1 MLWMKLEQLY
11 YQLINNWST
20 QLTTLMSIIH
30 KKKSIALNIV
40 LQFFLTILVQEAAAV
55 AVSQQLSDMSLT
67 QQSPSSYTKSFL
79 NKITNRIVKLQKNVL
94 MK

>member
-79 NKITNRIVKLQKNVL
+79 NSKNTKNVL